1 MSDRKPNTF
10 LSNLL
15 IIAAS
20 FAAIMLIYVFVLAE
34 VKGLN
39 KERVRL
45 EDRLVVNRNKLETR
59 IVEIQRLTGEERI
72 AHIASDSLGLVR
84 ALKPF
89 DTIRINR
96 VQLKKLEEI
105 VNGKYE

>member
-1 MSDRKPNTF
+1 MKNKPNTF

-15 IIAAS
+15 IIAVS

-39 KERVRL
+39 KEKIRL
-45 EDRLVVNRNKLETR
+45 EERLVVNKNKLETR
-59 IVEIQRLTGEERI
+59 MVEVQRLTTEERI
-72 AHIASDSLGLVR
+72 ANIASDSLGLIR

-89 DTIRINR
+89 ETIRINP
-96 VQLKKLEEI
+96 VQLKKIEEI

>member
-1 MSDRKPNTF
+1 MRKGKPNSF

-15 IIAAS
+15 IIAVS
-20 FAAIMLIYVFVLAE
+20 FAAVMLVYVFVLAE

-39 KERVRL
+39 KEKIRL
-45 EDRLVVNRNKLETR
+45 EDRLVVNKNKLETR
-59 IVEIQRLTGEERI
+59 IVEIQRLTAEERI
-72 AHIASDSLGLVR
+72 AHIASDSLGLTR

-89 DTIRINR
+89 ETIRINSI
-96 VQLKKLEEI
+96 QLKKVEEI